1 MLIRITLCS
10 DTFDDFIYA
19 PNAHIEFAGE
29 YVVIAPIEFT
39 IDLLVAFA
47 DTVVMIHRDCE
58 VLATPVL
65 GQVIGE
71 RATYLVSHCGIDTEL
86 LHHRGRLGMNIRQ
99 QLTAPLFHY

>member
-1 MLIRITLCS
+1 
-10 DTFDDFIYA
+10 
-19 PNAHIEFAGE
+19 
-29 YVVIAPIEFT
+29 
-39 IDLLVAFA
+39 
-47 DTVVMIHRDCE
+47 MIHRDCE